1 VLPATEDTTEM
12 VVSKANGFESSV
24 TRTITKER
32 YITKGIEKD
41 KMTATM

>member
-1 VLPATEDTTEM
+1 VLPASEDSPEM
-12 VVSKANGFESSV
+12 VVSKANGFESKV
-24 TRTITKER
+24 TRTITEER